1 MEEEKRIL
9 NYFLIWLFFGFL
21 ICFVGITDVFAASYD
36 VNNYTAQLYDNLGPT
51 LNEMNTSKDT
61 DFYYGYTG
69 LTAYSSGGAWGIS
82 SPIPLIAN
90 HTYSMTVDPYAVGCG
105 FTILSSYPRLGIGT
119 SLANA
124 KTSYQN
130 NTNVNE
136 KFSQAVSN
144 SRYLQYVFTPSIN
157 ASYIVFPFATTSS
170 CTSNE
175 VQLSTIVIEDLGETG
190 VSQDQINTSLNN
202 QTNELNNSIQNSTDT
217 ITGEINDME
226 NAIIDSNKETQEVI
240 KDQFNSCRPS
250 VNLFNFNNV
259 SQPQA
264 DTTIEIIDNN
274 KGIVKLRTESKY
286 HYVAVLI
293 NGLEKNTNYT
303 FSGKFTNSNTNMKK
317 LWFSAGN
324 TEKTI
329 TFINGEYSSGT
340 AKTFNTGDNTSIIIY
355 LYASGS
361 VGGPNEATWYDIQLE
376 KGDTSTT
383 FEPYG
388 EEICKNK
395 LDEQNETSKGI
406 WATIKDLPNSFMNML
421 KGLFIP
427 EDDYFKEWFNELKLY
442 FENKLGFLVTPFS
455 IIIDFINRY
464 LELNPKDDII
474 INVPDINVPNFEDN
488 IIIEKTS
495 LNWSQLLKSK
505 ESLNMLWELY
515 LAFID
520 VFLILNFINLCE
532 NKYNRIFGGDTTQYE
547 YYTVE
552 ESYTINDNTGEATNH
567 RLNER
572 KTTRKRV
579 N

>member
-1 MEEEKRIL
+1 MIKEKRIL
-9 NYFLIWLFFGFL
+9 SYFMGWLLLGIL
-21 ICFVGITDVFAASYD
+21 ICFIGINNVFAASYD
-36 VNNYTAQLYDNLGPT
+36 VNSFTAQLYDNLGPT
-51 LNEMNTSKDT
+51 LNEKSTSKET
-61 DFYYGYTG
+61 DYYYGFTG

-82 SPIPLIAN
+82 SPIPLLTN
-90 HTYSMTVDPYAVGCG
+90 HTYSMTVDPFAPGCG
-105 FTILSSYPRLGIGT
+105 FTILSSYPRLGVGT
-119 SLANA
+119 NLANA

-130 NTNVNE
+130 NTNVDE
-136 KFSQAVSN
+136 KFYQAVSN

-170 CTSNE
+170 CTNNE
-175 VQLSTIVIEDLGETG
+175 VQLSTVVIEDLGESG

-202 QTNELNNSIQNSTDT
+202 QTNEINNSIQNSTDT

-240 KDQFNSCRPS
+240 KDQFNNCRDS
-250 VNLFNFNNV
+250 YNLLI
-259 SQPQA
+259 QPYTML
-264 DTTIEIIDNN
+264 TTSY
-274 KGIVKLRTESKY
+274 ESNGLTITLNDDY
-286 HYVAVLI
+286 TVTI
-293 NGLEKNTNYT
+293 NGT
-303 FSGKFTNSNTNMKK
+303 
-317 LWFSAGN
+317 ADGN
-324 TEKTI
+324 TFVNI
-329 TFINGEYSSGT
+329 TRVYNIF
-340 AKTFNTGDNTSIIIY
+340 NTSIT
-355 LYASGS
+355 
-361 VGGPNEATWYDIQLE
+361 GPNCNNGYCLVTKDLVYDNNNNVLYFYARNNVTYNNLVI
-376 KGDTSTT
+376 KPMITT
-383 FEPYG
+383 EENKNSSYEPYG
-388 EEICKNK
+388 EEICSNK
-395 LDEQNETSKGI
+395 LDEAEETRKGI

-427 EDDYFKEWFNELKLY
+427 EDNYFKEWFNELKLY
-442 FENKLGFLVTPFS
+442 FEDKLGFLVTPFS

-464 LELNPKDDII
+464 LALNPKDDII
-474 INVPDINVPNFEDN
+474 INIPDINVPNFEDN

-552 ESYTINDNTGEATNH
+552 DSYTINDQTGEATNH